1 MQSASVPSPTKSA
14 AGNPHDEIRHIKKTE
29 GGKNLNTIVLTD
41 VDFYPV
47 IQPIL
52 EILDAIL
59 WPAIAIV
66 VAVGTIYCIFLGVKI
81 SKADEQNSREGQE
94 GSRRSLHRLRA
105 HLRSDIGIE
114 DRCPHLG
121 GLGQVTDVEQNMF
134 AKILVRKGFAFRSS
148 EAKKGIC
155 RSKRLISRTGYCE
168 SRFWPTSG

>member
-1 MQSASVPSPTKSA
+1 MQSASVPSTTKSA
-14 AGNPHDEIRHIKKTE
+14 AGNPHDEIRRIKKTE

-81 SKADEQNSREGQE
+81 SKADEQNSREKAKKDMIGAVIGFIRNHSITE
-94 GSRRSLHRLRA
+94 TPDGA
-105 HLRSDIGIE
+105 FINNACRSDALDAIKKRYVLSKL
-114 DRCPHLG
+114 DNAYLRKR
-121 GLGQVTDVEQNMF
+121 DVDNTLNAELFFDEFNTIF
-134 AKILVRKGFAFRSS
+134 
-148 EAKKGIC
+148 
-155 RSKRLISRTGYCE
+155 
-168 SRFWPTSG
+168 